1 MKKYILSALTIL
13 IVTSVFSQSVFNKVG
28 GICFRVDDHQIGGSK
43 WRDYNRVFNKY
54 GFKFS
59 LGIDAQKLLTDT
71 AGVNA
76 LREVAASGHELMD
89 HTPSGTTAYITFASN
104 QKSDTLF
111 FAGKKGVHHINN
123 IQNRVCLSIDSV
135 ITGTTINEG
144 LVDVFGN
151 TVISQSNG
159 EFKDFSSP
167 ISISN
172 LYFPTMNLVCTWNTL
187 QNKNQNDPDTVL
199 INNYWQESLKL
210 DTMRGIPFHKLTN
223 TDIKMTKDALKLLI
237 ERTQY
242 VYDSLGL
249 PRPKTWIQPG
259 GPCAQLNKQEVKE
272 LMGYEY
278 GFTAGATYP
287 NPSFKLY
294 NEVDS
299 LENKRFALQN
309 LDIND
314 ESNYFQSLINIVAD
328 NSAKHTHS
336 FTLSHFFKPIG
347 GWDAYIG
354 RTDSLLAWCQTNN
367 IPVRNTNKW
376 ASILFDSTPNP
387 YVNIIPELYTDLNYN
402 GIPDGYTG
410 PFANFDSTDG
420 VQRSKGRSMSRSTS
434 GMLFSINLLGGVEK
448 GWNRL
453 SMHTKGSLP
462 TDSFRV
468 AINLPELPNSNKFYN
483 LAANTS
489 DWREVSTMVYIDP
502 RASRI
507 NFQVNALRNN
517 NTGLAKISGVQL
529 RKLSNIRVATN
540 YKKSITTDK
549 SFGIFSLNQFVIDS
563 AYSPLEFKANI
574 KNGNMVSANV
584 DSISGSVNIRKPSIF
599 WVGIDSM
606 MVSANNND
614 KTSDSAYIYVEAAYP
629 RICTGSKITLKSDAT
644 YGSNF
649 TWIDGG
655 NEVNADSITYTP
667 AQSAW
672 YMVKYTNL
680 NNNIVMDSIY
690 VNVDTQKPSITIAK
704 DTIICKN
711 SSALFTINNP
721 GSITWTD
728 LNNNVLANGPSYQLS
743 NAIADLKLYI
753 NNTINSC
760 SAKDSINVTVRPNKI
775 LIVKVISKLINTG
788 NSTTFDIAVPSYA
801 SVTLLNSPYNTFSY
815 QNGVVLFNPKNSF
828 NGKDSALFL
837 VSDGRCAFDSIWLK
851 VSVGGSGINQIELET
866 FKVFPNPTKGDV
878 TIDITSNGSMRIF
891 NLLGQLVLQLPLNTG
906 KNYINIGNLNKGVYT
921 IQIVANEKVLNR
933 TLIKE

>member
-1 MKKYILSALTIL
+1 MKKYLLSVLSILLIYSA
-13 IVTSVFSQSVFNKVG
+13 FSQNVYNKVG
-28 GICFRVDDHQIGGSK
+28 GICFRVDDHQGAVK

-59 LGIDAQKLLTDT
+59 LGIDAQRFLTDT

-76 LREVAASGHELMD
+76 LREIVANGHELMD
-89 HTPSGTTAYITFASN
+89 HTPSGTTAYIAFASN

-111 FAGKKGVHHINN
+111 FTGKKGVHHINN
-123 IQNRVCLSIDSV
+123 VQNRVCLSIDSV

-144 LVDVFGN
+144 LVDVYGN

-159 EFKDFSSP
+159 EFKNFSSP

-172 LYFPTMNLVCTWNTL
+172 LYFPTINLVCTWNTL

-199 INNYWQESLKL
+199 INNYWQETVKL

-223 TDIKMTKDALKLLI
+223 TDIKMTRDALKLLV

-242 VYDSLGL
+242 VYESLGL

-287 NPSFKLY
+287 NPSFKMY

-299 LENKRFALQN
+299 LKNKRFALQN

-314 ESNYFQSLINIVAD
+314 ESNYFQSLINIVAE

-336 FTLSHFFKPIG
+336 FTLSHFYNPIG

-376 ASILFDSTPNP
+376 ASIMFDSTPNP

-420 VQRSKGRSMSRSTS
+420 VDRSKGRSMSRSTS
-434 GMLFSINLLGGVEK
+434 GMLYAINLLGGVEK

-453 SMHTKGSLP
+453 SIYTKGSLP
-462 TDSFRV
+462 TDSIRV
-468 AINLPELPNSNKFYN
+468 AINMAELPNSTKYYN
-483 LAANTS
+483 LAANTK
-489 DWREVSTMVYIDP
+489 DWQEVTSMVYIDP
-502 RASRI
+502 RATRI
-507 NFQVNALRNN
+507 NFQINALRNN
-517 NTGLAKISGVQL
+517 STGLVKISGVQL
-529 RKLSNIRVATN
+529 RKLSSIKIASN
-540 YKKSITTDK
+540 YKKSTTTDK
-549 SFGIFSLNQFVIDS
+549 SFGTIALNQIVIDS
-563 AYSPLEFKANI
+563 AYSPLEFKVKI
-574 KNGNMVSANV
+574 QNGNAIRVNV
-584 DSISGSVNIRKPSIF
+584 DSISGTMSIRKPSLF
-599 WVGIDSM
+599 WVGVDSLM
-606 MVSANNND
+606 LSANNND
-614 KTSDSAYIYVEAAYP
+614 KTKDSGFVYFEATYP
-629 RICTGSKITLKSDAT
+629 NICTGEKITLKSDPT

-649 TWIDGG
+649 KWIDGS
-655 NEVNADSITYTP
+655 NELSADSVTYTP
-667 AQSAW
+667 TQSSW
-672 YMVKYTNL
+672 YLVKYTNL
-680 NNNIVMDSIY
+680 NNDLVTDSIY
-690 VNVDTQKPSITIAK
+690 VIVDTQKPSITFVK
-704 DTIICKN
+704 DTILCKN
-711 SSALFTINNP
+711 SSAVFTINNP
-721 GSITWTD
+721 GTITWTD
-728 LNNNVLANGPSYQLS
+728 TNNIVLANGPSYQVI
-743 NAIADLKLYI
+743 NPFTDIKLYVS
-753 NNTINSC
+753 NNINSC
-760 SAKDSINVTVRPNKI
+760 SVKDSINVSVRPIKI
-775 LIVKVISKLINTG
+775 LTVKAISKLVPTG
-788 NSTTFDIAVPSYA
+788 NSTTFDLVVPAYA
-801 SVTLLNSPYNTFSY
+801 KVTLLNTPYNTFTY
-815 QNGVVLFNPKNSF
+815 QNGIVLFNPKANY

-851 VSVGGSGINQIELET
+851 VSVGGSGINQIEAQAL
-866 FKVFPNPTKGDV
+866 KVYPNPANGDI
-878 TIDITSNGSMRIF
+878 TIDITSNGNLRIY
-891 NLLGQLVLQLPLNTG
+891 NLLGQLMMQLPINTG
-906 KNYINIGNLNKGVYT
+906 KNSINISSLNNGVYT
-921 IQIVANEKVLNR
+921 IQIVANEMVLIR